1 MLVSGNATTANYHPL
16 QINNNSIQVNSVL
29 RSRANLYTYS

>member
-16 QINNNSIQVNSVL
+16 QSNSNSVQVNSVL
-29 RSRANLYTYS
+29 RSRTNLYTYS